1 MSDQPVRGIRLPP
14 LPRRPPPPSPFG
26 PAARRVK
33 VLPCEDRRREL
44 LELLREVE
52 SEIVLNDILALD

>member
-14 LPRRPPPPSPFG
+14 LPRRPAPASPFG
-26 PAARRVK
+26 PSTRRVK

-52 SEIVLNDILALD
+52 CEIVLNDILALD